1 VTAAMLDFD
10 EFVSDVADTIAR
22 HLATSDAP
30 AAEGE
35 AVAAPRRDA
44 PDPFLLDHERIVWH
58 YPDAASRI
66 MDEVP

>member
-1 VTAAMLDFD
+1 MLDFD

-22 HLATSDAP
+22 HLATSEAP
-30 AAEGE
+30 AGTGGP
-35 AVAAPRRDA
+35 VAAARHEA